1 MRQSIASI
9 ALIRRGQGQQ
19 TQWLAQWNRS
29 WRCYNF
35 VGGHKHDDE
44 SFRQCVIREVTE
56 ELEIAEGSG
65 FAVAQQ
71 PLARLDYTAWSAG
84 AGQQTLYV
92 MELFEVELIGEAT
105 RRQVDADPR
114 NRWLTEEE
122 IRSTRCADGQPVSVT
137 MKRILNRAKLRAKKG
152 WLMSEQLRHKT
163 VAVAVI
169 YDPNHGFLLWNNPR
183 WGGYAFPMRHLEPGD
198 QPEQA
203 ALAALADRDFPL
215 SLPNATARPLECL
228 GAFGRSE
235 GVHVDTYYDY
245 HVIEIEPGQTLDT
258 ASMDPNVRFLPYDCI
273 QAANMVT
280 WSTRVIA
287 TSLVESQEVVVS
299 VIWRRSDRGL
309 EFLLV
314 KKTKNGYFF
323 PSIRRKTHGPLE
335 GMAEQAVRFDLE
347 YQGLVTVEYA
357 GDAVE
362 VHDSTRFNAGKRRYR
377 FYVCVIQLPEVDLRQ
392 PDNPLAETMNEFQA
406 ARLARGLTVG
416 TRGYADWFTVDE
428 MKQSPEMSPQ
438 VAPVLPVAIAAVGEG
453 E

>member
-9 ALIRRGQGQQ
+9 ALIRRGQGLN
-19 TQWLAQWNRS
+19 TLWLAQWNRR
-29 WRCYNF
+29 WRCYHF

-71 PLARLDYTAWSAG
+71 PSARLDYTAWSDG
-84 AGQQTLYV
+84 AGQQTHYV
-92 MELFEVELIGEAT
+92 MELFDVELIGEAA

-114 NRWLTEEE
+114 NRWLTEAE
-122 IRSTRCADGQPVSVT
+122 IRSTCCADGRPVSET
-137 MKRILNRAKLRAKKG
+137 MGRILNQAKLRVKKG

-163 VAVAVI
+163 VAVAMI

-203 ALAALADRDFPL
+203 ALNALADRDFPL

-228 GAFGRSE
+228 GAFGYSE
-235 GVHVDTYYDY
+235 AVHVDTYYDY
-245 HVIEIEPGQTLDT
+245 HVIEIDPGQPLDP
-258 ASMDPNVRFLPYDCI
+258 ASMDPNVRFFPYDRI

-280 WSTRVIA
+280 WSTRDIA

-299 VIWRRSDRGL
+299 VIWQRSPRGL

-314 KKTKNGYFF
+314 DKTGHGYFF

-335 GMAEQAVRFDLE
+335 GMAEQAVRFDTG
-347 YQGLVTVEYA
+347 YHGPVTAEYA
-357 GDAVE
+357 GDAVD
-362 VHDSTRFNAGKRRYR
+362 VHDSTRFNAGQRRYR
-377 FYVCVIQLPEVDLRQ
+377 YYVCVIEMIEVDLQQ
-392 PDNPLAETMNEFQA
+392 PDNPLARELKELEA
-406 ARLARGLTVG
+406 ARLANGLTFDE
-416 TRGYADWFTVDE
+416 RGYASWFTVDE
-428 MKQSPEMSPQ
+428 IKQSRKMSPQ
-438 VAPVLPVAIAAVGEG
+438 VAVVLPVAIAAIENGG
-453 E
+453 

>member
-1 MRQSIASI
+1 MRQSNASI
-9 ALIRRGQGQQ
+9 ALIRRGQGLE
-19 TQWLAQWNRS
+19 TRWLAQWNRS

-44 SFRQCVIREVTE
+44 SFRQCVIREVNE
-56 ELEIAEGSG
+56 ELEIAEGSD
-65 FAVAQQ
+65 FAVAEH
-71 PLARLDYTAWSAG
+71 PLARLDYTAWSDG
-84 AGQQTLYV
+84 AGQETHYV
-92 MELFEVELIGEAT
+92 MELFDVRLIGEAA

-114 NRWLTEEE
+114 NRWLTEAE
-122 IRSTRCADGQPVSVT
+122 IRSCRCTDGQPVSET
-137 MKRILNRAKLRAKKG
+137 MGRILNQAKLRVKKG

-203 ALAALADRDFPL
+203 ALDALADRDFPL

-228 GAFGRSE
+228 GAFGYSE

-245 HVIEIEPGQTLDT
+245 HVIEIDPGQPLDLV
-258 ASMDPNVRFLPYDCI
+258 SMDPNVCFFPYDRI

-287 TSLVESQEVVVS
+287 TSLVESQEVVIA
-299 VIWRRSDRGL
+299 VIWRRSPRGL

-314 KKTKNGYFF
+314 YKTGHGYFF
-323 PSIRRKTHGPLE
+323 PSIRRKTHGSLE
-335 GMAEQAVRFDLE
+335 AMAEQAVRFDIG
-347 YQGLVTVEYA
+347 YQGPVTAEYA

-362 VHDSTRFNAGKRRYR
+362 VHDSTRFNAEQRRYR
-377 FYVCVIQLPEVDLRQ
+377 YYVCAIQYPEVDLQQ
-392 PDNPLAETMNEFQA
+392 PDNPLAETLNKFQA
-406 ARLARGLTVG
+406 SRLASELTFG

-438 VAPVLPVAIAAVGEG
+438 VASVLPIAIAAVEKAG
-453 E
+453 